1 MRGGRRKSG
10 QTVQTAVRQFR
21 PPTTPTP
28 LFPSFPPPPSLYAS
42 HSLSPPFHPLLP
54 QTAVQVW
61 GGGGMEGEK
70 GGVGNEGGK
79 RRGSESDTKRKW
91 GKRHKKA
98 KRSARFI
105 SPQKTAVVHVQIDF

>member
-1 MRGGRRKSG
+1 
-10 QTVQTAVRQFR
+10 
-21 PPTTPTP
+21 
-28 LFPSFPPPPSLYAS
+28 
-42 HSLSPPFHPLLP
+42 
-54 QTAVQVW
+54 
-61 GGGGMEGEK
+61 MEGEK